1 MAKAV
6 SDLLRRVLMVPPK
19 YFSVEYTINPW
30 MGGKVD
36 RALAHKQWDQL
47 KSAIEAEGVQVL
59 TLEPEPHLPDM
70 VFVCNSGLVFENKVY
85 LSHFR
90 HPERQGEQHHY
101 LKWFQAN
108 GFEVVGADYAEF
120 FEGGGDAC
128 FSDYKTLWAGFGARS
143 SRKAYERIRSL
154 GKFDVVECEL
164 TSDRFYHLDTC
175 FAPVG
180 NQSAL
185 WYPPAFSAATQEEI
199 KRRLPAAIA
208 VSDQEAEAFVCNAIN
223 VRKSVIAPPGV
234 SDKTKQALDKLG
246 YKTVEVDMSEFM
258 KSGGAM
264 QCLVLKL

>member
-59 TLEPEPHLPDM
+59 TLEQEPNLPDM
-70 VFVCNSGLVFENKVY
+70 VFVCNSGLVFENK
-85 LSHFR
+85 
-90 HPERQGEQHHY
+90 GEQHHY

-143 SRKAYERIRSL
+143 SRKRIRSL
-154 GKFDVVECEL
+154 GKFEVVKCEL

-180 NQSAL
+180 NH
-185 WYPPAFSAATQEEI
+185 AATQEEI

-208 VSDQEAEAFVCNAIN
+208 VSDQEAEASSATRFN
-223 VRKSVIAPPGV
+223 VRKSVIVPPGV
-234 SDKTKQALDKLG
+234 SDKTKDALEKLG